1 MSQTGISPGMLP
13 VSSAVTLQ
21 GRLKRQGRFMDFRLN
36 REIKAYC
43 RDFEPVRVILRKRS
57 ADLVAVKE
65 QVDYYYRLPPED
77 YDAGTRRLKL
87 RVEPAAS
94 ELIYYVEGQ
103 EDGARTSRFRIAAV
117 DDSAMGGVLEAALGT
132 RAVVRKRRELWR
144 KDNVVFNLDT
154 VEGVGQILE
163 VEVQDEAGCDI
174 DAQVDEY
181 RSLLG
186 RHLNG
191 YITGSNEDLVA
202 AITGPT

>member
-1 MSQTGISPGMLP
+1 
-13 VSSAVTLQ
+13 
-21 GRLKRQGRFMDFRLN
+21 MDFRLN